1 MPGRRAGMAA
11 APAICRRPAAS
22 AAAAASAASRG
33 LAFFAA
39 VAALLVLCGVGG
51 RGLGG
56 SGAVEEA
63 STESAAPSLARVAT
77 VPLGRRATGFVDELN
92 DTNSS
97 NSTEAQEDEPIDDGS
112 LAVAVLVLSGVG
124 LLLGIVYLV
133 NHNHDDIQ
141 HAAWHM
147 LKDTIAIFVAVMWY
161 QGMDTL
167 LDSKMPP
174 PEGGAGE
181 GTLRLAVG
189 LAQWFV
195 CYACMQLLSFQVAR
209 FSQLWSMTCTYL
221 GAPICGLAAKEWAS
235 TLQQMDLF
243 RGNPKLSL
251 LVVVITAVFVA
262 CVVLTM
268 NNIRK
273 YCLSNVAEEAAQH
286 RAECCD
292 ELIRSAENDMISLA
306 VSFVTMQAISFII
319 LGHLPPAEMKNSRHT
334 QNQRF
339 EMLGVSVAC
348 ALLSFILVKVRLTR
362 GVGTFI
368 DERVRRAADCMQTS
382 SAMLMAWCSLYWGY
396 WELCETRFA
405 EQPTSGF
412 VILAVGVSTFSG
424 ASIVL
429 LDWIASRRAG
439 LARTNVLKCAFVGF
453 ALVVAFSWEQTFDN
467 ALESISEG
475 FLDLSPAVS
484 KLIAA
489 GLVLLVSLP
498 AFTWYILPKTLADD
512 KNKEKCTDPTK
523 EKDAAVEEP
532 HAGPVIVTAFAV

>member
-1 MPGRRAGMAA
+1 MAI
-11 APAICRRPAAS
+11 APAPDRRPAAT
-22 AAAAASAASRG
+22 APAAASAGSRG
-33 LAFFAA
+33 LAFAT
-39 VAALLVLCGVGG
+39 VAALLLYVGG
-51 RGLGG
+51 LGLGA

-63 STESAAPSLARVAT
+63 STESSAPSLARAAAVA
-77 VPLGRRATGFVDELN
+77 LGRRATSSVSSVDELN
-92 DTNSS
+92 NTNSS

-124 LLLGIVYLV
+124 LVLGIVYLV

-147 LKDTIAIFVAVMWY
+147 LKDTIAIFTAVMWY

-174 PEGGAGE
+174 PEGGAAGE
-181 GTLRLAVG
+181 GMLRLAVG

-195 CYACMQLLSFQVAR
+195 CYVCMQLLSFQVAR

-251 LVVVITAVFVA
+251 LVVVITAVFGA

-273 YCLSNVAEEAAQH
+273 YCLSNIAEAAQH
-286 RAECCD
+286 RAECCE

-319 LGHLPPAEMKNSRHT
+319 LGYLPPAEMKNSRHT
-334 QNQRF
+334 QSQRF
-339 EMLGVSVAC
+339 EMLGVTVSC
-348 ALLSFILVKVRLTR
+348 AVLSFTLVKVRLTR

-382 SAMLMAWCSLYWGY
+382 SAMLMAWCCLYWGY

-412 VILAVGVSTFSG
+412 VILAVAVSAFSG

-467 ALESISEG
+467 ALESISEE
-475 FLDLSPAVS
+475 FLDLQPATS

-489 GLVLLVSLP
+489 GLVMLVSLP

-512 KNKEKCTDPTK
+512 KHKEQCTDPVK

-532 HAGPVIVTAFAV
+532 RTGPVIVTAFAV